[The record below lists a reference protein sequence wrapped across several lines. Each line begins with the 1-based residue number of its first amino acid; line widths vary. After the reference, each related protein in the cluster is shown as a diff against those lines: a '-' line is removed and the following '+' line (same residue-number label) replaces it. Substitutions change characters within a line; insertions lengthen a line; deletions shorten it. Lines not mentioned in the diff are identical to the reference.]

1 MAELKNTINPTKILV
16 PEKIPVPDKTIYDDA
31 LNFNKDGSPKAV
43 PNNLPNNLLNNLLNN
58 LPNNLPNNLSNNLP
72 NNLPKYLLCVFYP
85 HTLINSPYSPIHR
98 LFSYE
103 SKFHLPPEG
112 KFYPQAT
119 YNSIAKM
126 LIPVTLSSPN
136 DKASPDKT
144 SDREYSSSEAY
155 GRIALPY

>member
-31 LNFNKDGSPKAV
+31 RNFYKDGSPKAV
-43 PNNLPNNLLNNLLNN
+43 
-58 LPNNLPNNLSNNLP
+58 S
-72 NNLPKYLLCVFYP
+72 NNLPKYFLCVFYP

-103 SKFHLPPEG
+103 SKSHLPPEG

-119 YNSIAKM
+119 YNNITEM

-155 GRIALPY
+155 GRTALPY

>member
-31 LNFNKDGSPKAV
+31 RNFNKDGSPKAV
-43 PNNLPNNLLNNLLNN
+43 P
-58 LPNNLPNNLSNNLP
+58 NNLP

-155 GRIALPY
+155 GRTALPY

>member
-1 MAELKNTINPTKILV
+1 MKNTINPTKILV

-31 LNFNKDGSPKAV
+31 RNFNKDGSPKAV
-43 PNNLPNNLLNNLLNN
+43 PNNLL
-58 LPNNLPNNLSNNLP
+58 NNLP

>member
-31 LNFNKDGSPKAV
+31 RNFNKDGSPKAV
-43 PNNLPNNLLNNLLNN
+43 LNNLSNNLSNN
-58 LPNNLPNNLSNNLP
+58 LPNNLPNNLS
-72 NNLPKYLLCVFYP
+72 KYFLCVFYP

-119 YNSIAKM
+119 YNSIAEM

>member
-31 LNFNKDGSPKAV
+31 RNFNKDGSPKAV
-43 PNNLPNNLLNNLLNN
+43 SNNLLNN
-58 LPNNLPNNLSNNLP
+58 LPNNLS
-72 NNLPKYLLCVFYP
+72 KYFLCVFYP

>member
-16 PEKIPVPDKTIYDDA
+16 PEKIPVPDKTIYDDTR
-31 LNFNKDGSPKAV
+31 NFNKDGSPKAV
-43 PNNLPNNLLNNLLNN
+43 
-58 LPNNLPNNLSNNLP
+58 P

-155 GRIALPY
+155 GRTALPY

>member
-31 LNFNKDGSPKAV
+31 RNFNKDGSPKAV
-43 PNNLPNNLLNNLLNN
+43 SNNLLNN
-58 LPNNLPNNLSNNLP
+58 LPNNLP
-72 NNLPKYLLCVFYP
+72 KYFLCVFYP

-103 SKFHLPPEG
+103 SKFHFPPEG

>member
-31 LNFNKDGSPKAV
+31 RNFNKDGSPKAV
-43 PNNLPNNLLNNLLNN
+43 PNNLLNN
-58 LPNNLPNNLSNNLP
+58 LPNNLS

>member
-1 MAELKNTINPTKILV
+1 MKNTINPTKILV

-31 LNFNKDGSPKAV
+31 RNFNKDGSPKAV
-43 PNNLPNNLLNNLLNN
+43 
-58 LPNNLPNNLSNNLP
+58 PNNLPNNLSNNLP

-155 GRIALPY
+155 GRTALPY

>member
-31 LNFNKDGSPKAV
+31 RNFNKDGSPKAV
-43 PNNLPNNLLNNLLNN
+43 PNNLPNNLS
-58 LPNNLPNNLSNNLP
+58 NNLSNNLP

-155 GRIALPY
+155 GRTALPY

>member
-31 LNFNKDGSPKAV
+31 RNFNKDGSPKTV
-43 PNNLPNNLLNNLLNN
+43 PNNFPNNF
-58 LPNNLPNNLSNNLP
+58 P
-72 NNLPKYLLCVFYP
+72 NNLPKYFLCVFYP

>member
-16 PEKIPVPDKTIYDDA
+16 PEKIPVPNKTIYDDA
-31 LNFNKDGSPKAV
+31 RNFNKDGSPKAV
-43 PNNLPNNLLNNLLNN
+43 PNNFPNNLS
-58 LPNNLPNNLSNNLP
+58 NNLSNNLP
-72 NNLPKYLLCVFYP
+72 NNLSKYFLCVFYP

-155 GRIALPY
+155 GRTALPY

>member
-16 PEKIPVPDKTIYDDA
+16 PEKIPVPNKTIYDDA
-31 LNFNKDGSPKAV
+31 RNFNKDGSPKAV
-43 PNNLPNNLLNNLLNN
+43 PNNFPNNLS
-58 LPNNLPNNLSNNLP
+58 NNLSNNLP
-72 NNLPKYLLCVFYP
+72 NNLSKYFLCVFYP

-144 SDREYSSSEAY
+144 SDREYSSSEACD
-155 GRIALPY
+155 RTALPY

>member
-31 LNFNKDGSPKAV
+31 RNFNKDGSPKAV
-43 PNNLPNNLLNNLLNN
+43 S
-58 LPNNLPNNLSNNLP
+58 NNLPNNLSNNLP
-72 NNLPKYLLCVFYP
+72 NNLPKYFLCVFYP

>member
-16 PEKIPVPDKTIYDDA
+16 PEKIPVPNKTIYDDA
-31 LNFNKDGSPKAV
+31 RNFNKDGSPKAV
-43 PNNLPNNLLNNLLNN
+43 PNNFPNNLS
-58 LPNNLPNNLSNNLP
+58 NNLSNNLP
-72 NNLPKYLLCVFYP
+72 NNLSKYFLCVFYP

>member
-1 MAELKNTINPTKILV
+1 LAELKNTINPTKILV

-31 LNFNKDGSPKAV
+31 RNFNKDGSPKAV
-43 PNNLPNNLLNNLLNN
+43 SNNLLNNL
-58 LPNNLPNNLSNNLP
+58 S

-155 GRIALPY
+155 GRTALPY

>member
-31 LNFNKDGSPKAV
+31 RNFNKDGSPKAV
-43 PNNLPNNLLNNLLNN
+43 LNNLSNNLSNN
-58 LPNNLPNNLSNNLP
+58 LPNNLPNNLS
-72 NNLPKYLLCVFYP
+72 KYFLCVFYP

-155 GRIALPY
+155 GRTALPY

>member
-31 LNFNKDGSPKAV
+31 RNFNKDGSPKAV
-43 PNNLPNNLLNNLLNN
+43 SNNLLNN
-58 LPNNLPNNLSNNLP
+58 LPNNLP
-72 NNLPKYLLCVFYP
+72 KYFLCVFYP

>member
-31 LNFNKDGSPKAV
+31 RNFNKDGSPKAV
-43 PNNLPNNLLNNLLNN
+43 
-58 LPNNLPNNLSNNLP
+58 PNNLPNNLSNNLP

>member
-16 PEKIPVPDKTIYDDA
+16 PEKIPFPDKTIYDDA
-31 LNFNKDGSPKAV
+31 RNFNKDGSPKAV
-43 PNNLPNNLLNNLLNN
+43 P
-58 LPNNLPNNLSNNLP
+58 NNLP